1 MLKLKG
7 LISKDTIDKVF
18 EYARVEEVISDFIA
32 LKKTG
37 ANFKGLSPFTNE
49 KTPSFIVSPSKQI
62 WKDFS
67 SGKGGNVIAFLMEH
81 EQFNYP
87 ESVRYLANKYN
98 IEVIETTDKFE
109 NVEER
114 NARES
119 LFIINS
125 FAQEYFQNIL
135 SKEDIVKDYLINR
148 GLSASTIDNFNIGF
162 SPDFKNSFYNK
173 SIENGFT
180 RDYLID
186 TGLVIA
192 NEDNY
197 VDRFRGRIMFPIK
210 SISGRILGF
219 GGRIINSNKKL
230 AKYINSPESK
240 IYNKSKTL
248 YGIYESK
255 QFIVKDDVCYLV
267 EGYMD
272 VVQLHEHGIK
282 NVLASSGTSLTKD
295 QIILIKRLTSNIVI
309 LFDGDQ
315 AGLSASLRSIDMIL
329 EEGLNVRICPLPN
342 GEDPDSF
349 VKKHKRNKMINYIDE
364 QSKDLIDFILSVN
377 KEYKNDEDKKVN
389 IIKSIL
395 KSISLIPDSLKQEVY
410 IKKLSSVLSI
420 DESSLFR
427 SFSTIETAKKI
438 QKTKI
443 PNNSGDNL
451 YKVKTSKKENRSEYI
466 YQLERQIISIL
477 LKYGAEEIIFEDVIL
492 NKNEKGDIVE
502 NKKEIRSKVFEKIY
516 LDLQQDEIEFTHEP
530 FKEIYNKLI
539 NSFHNQNLVSI
550 DSFINDLEPSSSKI
564 VSDILINDEKYQ
576 LHDWEKKNIYVKK
589 IGSELSQL
597 VNETILNMR
606 RYLIDKKINELQDN
620 SNDNKEKVLEE
631 VMSYYSLKKLL
642 SAKLNRVV

>member
-1 MLKLKG
+1 

-18 EYARVEEVISDFIA
+18 EFSRVEEVISDFIA

-87 ESVRYLANKYN
+87 ESIRYLANKYN
-98 IEVIETTDKFE
+98 IEIIETAESAE
-109 NVEER
+109 NIEER
-114 NARES
+114 NERES

-125 FAQEYFQNIL
+125 YALSYFEEIY
-135 SKEDIVKDYLINR
+135 SKNDIIKKYLINR
-148 GLSASTIDNFNIGF
+148 GLSKSTIQNFSLGYSHDSQNEFYKSASNKGYSDNFL
-162 SPDFKNSFYNK
+162 
-173 SIENGFT
+173 EE
-180 RDYLID
+180 
-186 TGLVIA
+186 TGLILSTA
-192 NEDNY
+192 DKKI
-197 VDRFRGRIMFPIK
+197 DRFRGRIIFPIK
-210 SISGRILGF
+210 SIAGRIVGF
-219 GGRIINSNKKL
+219 GGRILDSTKKI

-255 QFIVKDDVCYLV
+255 QFIVRDDVCLLV

-272 VVQLHEHGIK
+272 VIQLHEHGIK

-295 QIILIKRLTSNIVI
+295 QIILIKRLTSNIII

-329 EEGLNVRICPLPN
+329 EEGLNVKICSFPD

-349 VKKHKRNKMINYIDE
+349 VKKNKKDFMLDYVE
-364 QSKDLIDFILSVN
+364 KESKDFIDFKLDINSDFH
-377 KEYKNDEDKKVN
+377 NDEDKKVAL
-389 IIKSIL
+389 IKNIL
-395 KSISLIPDSLKQEVY
+395 KSISLIPDSLKQEIY
-410 IKKLSSVLSI
+410 IKKLSSILKI
-420 DESSLFR
+420 DEASLFR
-427 SFSTIETAKKI
+427 SFASIENSKSLKKSSRKLYGKKI
-438 QKTKI
+438 V
-443 PNNSGDNL
+443 
-451 YKVKTSKKENRSEYI
+451 KVQSSKNENTSSYI

-477 LKYGAEEIIFEDVIL
+477 LKYGAEEILFEDTRL
-492 NKNEKGDIVE
+492 SKDE
-502 NKKEIRSKVFEKIY
+502 NGKVLETKKEIRSKVFEKIY
-516 LDLQQDEIEFTHEP
+516 LDLQQDEIEFTHSP
-530 FKEIYNKLI
+530 FKDIFNKLI
-539 NSFHNQNLVSI
+539 NGFNNGTTLSI
-550 DSFINDLEPSSSKI
+550 ENFINDLDSSSSKI

-576 LHDWEKKNIYVKK
+576 LHDWERKNIYVKK

-606 RYLIDKKINELQDN
+606 RFLIDKKIIELQGFQKE
-620 SNDNKEKVLEE
+620 DNKKDILEQ
-631 VMSYYSLKKLL
+631 VMSYYKLKKVL

>member
-1 MLKLKG
+1 M
-7 LISKDTIDKVF
+7 ISKDTIDKVF
-18 EYARVEEVISDFIA
+18 EFSRVEEVISDFIA

-87 ESVRYLANKYN
+87 ESIRYLANKYN
-98 IEVIETTDKFE
+98 IEIIETAESAE

-114 NARES
+114 NERES

-125 FAQEYFQNIL
+125 YALSYFEEIY
-135 SKEDIVKDYLINR
+135 SKNDRIKKYLIDR
-148 GLSASTIDNFNIGF
+148 GLSESTIQNFSLGYSNDSKNEFYKSASNKGYSDNFL
-162 SPDFKNSFYNK
+162 
-173 SIENGFT
+173 EE
-180 RDYLID
+180 
-186 TGLVIA
+186 TGLVLSTADKKI
-192 NEDNY
+192 
-197 VDRFRGRIMFPIK
+197 DRFRGRIIFPIK
-210 SISGRILGF
+210 SIAGRIVGF
-219 GGRIINSNKKL
+219 GGRIVDSTKKI

-255 QFIVKDDVCYLV
+255 QFIVRDDVCLLV

-272 VVQLHEHGIK
+272 VIQLHEHGIK

-295 QIILIKRLTSNIVI
+295 QIILIKRLTSNIII

-329 EEGLNVRICPLPN
+329 EEGLNVKICSFPD

-349 VKKHKRNKMINYIDE
+349 VKKNKKDFMLDYIKKE
-364 QSKDLIDFILSVN
+364 SKDFIDFKLDINSDFH
-377 KEYKNDEDKKVN
+377 NDEDKKVAL
-389 IIKSIL
+389 IKNIL
-395 KSISLIPDSLKQEVY
+395 KSISLIPDSLKQEIY
-410 IKKLSSVLSI
+410 IKKLSSILEI
-420 DESSLFR
+420 DEASLFR
-427 SFSTIETAKKI
+427 SFANIENSKSLKKSSRKFYRKKI
-438 QKTKI
+438 V
-443 PNNSGDNL
+443 
-451 YKVKTSKKENRSEYI
+451 KVQSSKNENTSSYI

-477 LKYGAEEIIFEDVIL
+477 LKYGAEEILFEDTRL
-492 NKNEKGDIVE
+492 SKDE
-502 NKKEIRSKVFEKIY
+502 NGKVLETKKEIRSKVFEKIY
-516 LDLQQDEIEFTHEP
+516 LDLQQDEIEFTHSP
-530 FKEIYNKLI
+530 FKDIYNKLI
-539 NSFHNQNLVSI
+539 NGFHNGTTLSI
-550 DSFINDLEPSSSKI
+550 ENFINDLDSSSSKI

-576 LHDWEKKNIYVKK
+576 LHDWERKNIYVKK

-606 RYLIDKKINELQDN
+606 RFLIDKKIIELQEFQKE
-620 SNDNKEKVLEE
+620 DNKKDILEQ
-631 VMSYYSLKKLL
+631 VMSYYKLKKVL

>member
-1 MLKLKG
+1 M
-7 LISKDTIDKVF
+7 ISKETIDKVF
-18 EYARVEEVISDFIA
+18 EFARVEEVISDFIA

-87 ESVRYLANKYN
+87 ESIRYLANKYN
-98 IEVIETTDKFE
+98 IEIIETNDKYE
-109 NVEER
+109 NSEER
-114 NARES
+114 NKRES

-125 FAQEYFQNIL
+125 FAQEYFQNVVL
-135 SKEDIVKDYLINR
+135 KEVDVKNYLKER
-148 GLSASTIDNFNIGF
+148 GLSDSTIVNFNIGF
-162 SPDFKNSFYNK
+162 SPDKKNSFYKNASEK
-173 SIENGFT
+173 GFSI
-180 RDYLID
+180 DYLIE
-186 TGLVIA
+186 TGLVIS
-192 NEDNY
+192 NENNHI
-197 VDRFRGRIMFPIK
+197 DRFRGRIMFPIK
-210 SISGRILGF
+210 SISGRVIGF
-219 GGRIINSNKKL
+219 GGRIIDSNKKI

-255 QFIVKDDVCYLV
+255 QFIVKNDVCFLV

-282 NVLASSGTSLTKD
+282 NVLATSGTSLTKD
-295 QIILIKRLTSNIVI
+295 QIILIKRLTSNIII

-315 AGLSASLRSIDMIL
+315 AGLSASMRSIDMIL
-329 EEGLNVRICPLPN
+329 EEGLNVKICQFPD

-349 VKKHKRNKMINYIDE
+349 VKKYKHDKMIEYIDE
-364 QSKDLIDFILSVN
+364 QSKDLIDFIISVN
-377 KEYKNDEDKKVN
+377 NEFEKDEDKKVDL
-389 IIKSIL
+389 IKSIL
-395 KSISLIPDSLKQEVY
+395 KSISLIPDLLKQEVY

-420 DESSLFR
+420 EESSLFR
-427 SFSTIETAKKI
+427 SFSNIKVGKKLQKSKSRQYSKNIVKIES
-438 QKTKI
+438 
-443 PNNSGDNL
+443 P
-451 YKVKTSKKENRSEYI
+451 KKEDKSGYI

-477 LKYGAEEIIFEDVIL
+477 LKYGVEEIVFEDIFL

-502 NKKEIRSKVFEKIY
+502 SRKEIRSKVYEKIY
-516 LDLQQDEIEFTHEP
+516 LDLQQDEIEFTHGP

-539 NSFHNQNLVSI
+539 NSFHNQNLISI
-550 DSFINDLEPSSSKI
+550 DSFINDLEPNSSKI

-606 RYLIDKKINELQDN
+606 RYLIDKKIHELQDN
-620 SNDNKEKVLEE
+620 SNNETNKVLEE
-631 VMSYYSLKKLL
+631 VMSYYRLKKLL

>member
-1 MLKLKG
+1 M
-7 LISKDTIDKVF
+7 ISKNTIDKVF
-18 EYARVEEVISDFIA
+18 EFSRVEEVISDFIA

-87 ESVRYLANKYN
+87 ESIRYLANKYN
-98 IEVIETTDKFE
+98 IEIIETAESAE

-114 NARES
+114 NERES

-125 FAQEYFQNIL
+125 YALSYFEEIY
-135 SKEDIVKDYLINR
+135 SKNDRIKKYLIDR
-148 GLSASTIDNFNIGF
+148 GLSESTIQNFSLGYSNDFQNEFYKSASNKGYSDNFL
-162 SPDFKNSFYNK
+162 
-173 SIENGFT
+173 EE
-180 RDYLID
+180 
-186 TGLVIA
+186 TGLVLSTADKKI
-192 NEDNY
+192 
-197 VDRFRGRIMFPIK
+197 DRFRGRIIFPIK
-210 SISGRILGF
+210 SIAGRIVGF
-219 GGRIINSNKKL
+219 GGRIVDSTKKI

-255 QFIVKDDVCYLV
+255 QFIVRDDVCLLV

-272 VVQLHEHGIK
+272 VIQLHEHGIK

-295 QIILIKRLTSNIVI
+295 QIILIKRLTSNIII

-329 EEGLNVRICPLPN
+329 EEGLNVKICSFPD

-349 VKKHKRNKMINYIDE
+349 VKKNKKDFMLDYVKKE
-364 QSKDLIDFILSVN
+364 SKDFIDFKLDINSDFH
-377 KEYKNDEDKKVN
+377 NDEDKKVAL
-389 IIKSIL
+389 IKNIL
-395 KSISLIPDSLKQEVY
+395 KSISLIPDSLKQEIY
-410 IKKLSSVLSI
+410 IKKLSSILKI
-420 DESSLFR
+420 DEASLFR
-427 SFSTIETAKKI
+427 SFASIENSKSLKKSSRKFYGKKI
-438 QKTKI
+438 VKVQSS
-443 PNNSGDNL
+443 NNEN
-451 YKVKTSKKENRSEYI
+451 TSSYI

-477 LKYGAEEIIFEDVIL
+477 LKYGAEEILFEDTRL
-492 NKNEKGDIVE
+492 SKDE
-502 NKKEIRSKVFEKIY
+502 NGKVLETKKEIRSKVFEKIY
-516 LDLQQDEIEFTHEP
+516 LDLQQDEIEFTHSP
-530 FKEIYNKLI
+530 FKDIFNKLI
-539 NSFHNQNLVSI
+539 NGFHNGTTLSI
-550 DSFINDLEPSSSKI
+550 EKFINDLDSSSSKI

-576 LHDWEKKNIYVKK
+576 LHDWERKNIYVKK

-606 RYLIDKKINELQDN
+606 RFLIDKKIIELQGFQKE
-620 SNDNKEKVLEE
+620 DNKKDILEQ
-631 VMSYYSLKKLL
+631 VMSYYKLKKVL

>member
-1 MLKLKG
+1 M
-7 LISKDTIDKVF
+7 ISKDTIDKVF
-18 EYARVEEVISDFIA
+18 EFSRVEEVISDFIA

-87 ESVRYLANKYN
+87 ESIRYLANKYN
-98 IEVIETTDKFE
+98 IEIIETAESAE

-114 NARES
+114 NERES

-125 FAQEYFQNIL
+125 YALSYFEEIY
-135 SKEDIVKDYLINR
+135 SKNDRIKKYLIDR
-148 GLSASTIDNFNIGF
+148 GLSESTIQNFSLGYSNDSKNEFYKSASNKGYSDNFL
-162 SPDFKNSFYNK
+162 
-173 SIENGFT
+173 EE
-180 RDYLID
+180 
-186 TGLVIA
+186 TGLVLSTADKKI
-192 NEDNY
+192 
-197 VDRFRGRIMFPIK
+197 DRFRGRIIFPIK
-210 SISGRILGF
+210 SIAGRIVGF
-219 GGRIINSNKKL
+219 GGRIVDSTKKI

-255 QFIVKDDVCYLV
+255 QFIVRDDVCLLV

-272 VVQLHEHGIK
+272 VIQLHEHGIK

-295 QIILIKRLTSNIVI
+295 QIILIKRLTSNIII

-329 EEGLNVRICPLPN
+329 EEGLNVKICSFPD

-349 VKKHKRNKMINYIDE
+349 VKKNKKDFMLDYIKKE
-364 QSKDLIDFILSVN
+364 SKDFIDFKLDINSDFH
-377 KEYKNDEDKKVN
+377 NDEDKKVAL
-389 IIKSIL
+389 IKNIL

-410 IKKLSSVLSI
+410 IKKLSSILEI
-420 DESSLFR
+420 DEASLFR
-427 SFSTIETAKKI
+427 SFANIENSKSLKKSSRKLYRKKI
-438 QKTKI
+438 V
-443 PNNSGDNL
+443 
-451 YKVKTSKKENRSEYI
+451 KVQSSKNENTSSYI

-477 LKYGAEEIIFEDVIL
+477 LKYGAEEILFEDTRL
-492 NKNEKGDIVE
+492 SKDE
-502 NKKEIRSKVFEKIY
+502 NGKVLETKKEIRSKVFEKIY
-516 LDLQQDEIEFTHEP
+516 LDLQQDEIEFTHSP
-530 FKEIYNKLI
+530 FKDIYNKLI
-539 NSFHNQNLVSI
+539 NGFHNGTTLSI
-550 DSFINDLEPSSSKI
+550 ENFINDLDSSSSKI

-576 LHDWEKKNIYVKK
+576 LHDWERKNIYVKK

-606 RYLIDKKINELQDN
+606 RFLIDKKIIELQEFQKE
-620 SNDNKEKVLEE
+620 DNKKDILEQ
-631 VMSYYSLKKLL
+631 VMSYYKLKKVL

>member
-1 MLKLKG
+1 M
-7 LISKDTIDKVF
+7 ISKDTIDKVF
-18 EYARVEEVISDFIA
+18 EFSRVEEVISDFIA

-87 ESVRYLANKYN
+87 ESIRYLANKYN
-98 IEVIETTDKFE
+98 IEIIETAESAE
-109 NVEER
+109 NIEER
-114 NARES
+114 NERES

-125 FAQEYFQNIL
+125 YALSYFEEIY
-135 SKEDIVKDYLINR
+135 SKNDIIKKYLINR
-148 GLSASTIDNFNIGF
+148 GLSKSTIQNFSLGYSHDSQNEFYKSASNKGYSDNFL
-162 SPDFKNSFYNK
+162 
-173 SIENGFT
+173 EE
-180 RDYLID
+180 
-186 TGLVIA
+186 TGLILSTA
-192 NEDNY
+192 DKKI
-197 VDRFRGRIMFPIK
+197 DRFRGRIIFPIK
-210 SISGRILGF
+210 SIAGRIVGF
-219 GGRIINSNKKL
+219 GGRIVDSTKKI

-255 QFIVKDDVCYLV
+255 QFIVRDDVCLLV

-272 VVQLHEHGIK
+272 VIQLHEHGIK

-295 QIILIKRLTSNIVI
+295 QIILIKRLTSNIII

-329 EEGLNVRICPLPN
+329 EEGLNVKICSFPD

-349 VKKHKRNKMINYIDE
+349 VKKNKKDFMLDYVE
-364 QSKDLIDFILSVN
+364 KESKDFIDFKLDINSDFH
-377 KEYKNDEDKKVN
+377 NDEDKKVAL
-389 IIKSIL
+389 IKNIL
-395 KSISLIPDSLKQEVY
+395 KSISLIPDSLKQEIY
-410 IKKLSSVLSI
+410 IKKLSSILKI
-420 DESSLFR
+420 DEASLFR
-427 SFSTIETAKKI
+427 SFASIENSKSLKKSSRKLYGKKI
-438 QKTKI
+438 V
-443 PNNSGDNL
+443 
-451 YKVKTSKKENRSEYI
+451 KVQSSKNENTSSYI

-477 LKYGAEEIIFEDVIL
+477 LKYGAEEILFEDTRL
-492 NKNEKGDIVE
+492 SKDE
-502 NKKEIRSKVFEKIY
+502 NGKVLETKKEIRSKVFEKIY
-516 LDLQQDEIEFTHEP
+516 LDLQQDEIEFTHSP
-530 FKEIYNKLI
+530 FKDIFNKLI
-539 NSFHNQNLVSI
+539 NGFNNGTTLSI
-550 DSFINDLEPSSSKI
+550 ENFINDLDSSSSKI

-576 LHDWEKKNIYVKK
+576 LHDWERKNIYVKK

-606 RYLIDKKINELQDN
+606 RFLIDKKIIELQGFQKE
-620 SNDNKEKVLEE
+620 DNKKDILEQ
-631 VMSYYSLKKLL
+631 VMSYYKLKKVL

>member
-1 MLKLKG
+1 M
-7 LISKDTIDKVF
+7 ISKETIDKVF
-18 EYARVEEVISDFIA
+18 EFARVEEVISDFIA

-87 ESVRYLANKYN
+87 ESIRYLANKYN
-98 IEVIETTDKFE
+98 IEIIETNDKYE
-109 NVEER
+109 NSEER
-114 NARES
+114 NKRES

-125 FAQEYFQNIL
+125 FAQEYFQNVVL
-135 SKEDIVKDYLINR
+135 EEVDVKNYLKER
-148 GLSASTIDNFNIGF
+148 GLSDSTIVNFNIGF
-162 SPDFKNSFYNK
+162 SPDKKNSFYTNASEK
-173 SIENGFT
+173 GFSI
-180 RDYLID
+180 DYLIE
-186 TGLVIA
+186 TGLVIS
-192 NEDNY
+192 NENNY
-197 VDRFRGRIMFPIK
+197 IDRFRGRIMFPIK
-210 SISGRILGF
+210 SISGRVIGF
-219 GGRIINSNKKL
+219 GGRIIDSNKKI

-255 QFIVKDDVCYLV
+255 QFIVKNDVCFLV

-282 NVLASSGTSLTKD
+282 NVLATSGTSLTKD
-295 QIILIKRLTSNIVI
+295 QIILIKRLTSNIII

-315 AGLSASLRSIDMIL
+315 AGLSASMRSIDMIL
-329 EEGLNVRICPLPN
+329 EEGLNVKICQFPD

-349 VKKHKRNKMINYIDE
+349 VKKYKHDKMIEYIDQE
-364 QSKDLIDFILSVN
+364 SKDLIDFIISVN
-377 KEYKNDEDKKVN
+377 NEFEKDEDKKVDL
-389 IIKSIL
+389 IKSIL
-395 KSISLIPDSLKQEVY
+395 KSISLIPDLLKQEVY

-420 DESSLFR
+420 EESSLFR
-427 SFSTIETAKKI
+427 SFSNIKVGKKLQKSKSRQYSKNIVKIES
-438 QKTKI
+438 
-443 PNNSGDNL
+443 P
-451 YKVKTSKKENRSEYI
+451 KKEDKSGYI

-477 LKYGAEEIIFEDVIL
+477 LKYGVEEIVFEDIFL

-502 NKKEIRSKVFEKIY
+502 SRKEIRSKVYEKIY
-516 LDLQQDEIEFTHEP
+516 LDLQQDEIEFTHGP

-539 NSFHNQNLVSI
+539 NSFHNQNLISI
-550 DSFINDLEPSSSKI
+550 DSFINDLEPNSSKI

-606 RYLIDKKINELQDN
+606 RYLIDKKIHELQDN
-620 SNDNKEKVLEE
+620 SNNETNKVLEE
-631 VMSYYSLKKLL
+631 VMSYYRLKKLL

>member
-1 MLKLKG
+1 M
-7 LISKDTIDKVF
+7 ISKDTIDKVF
-18 EYARVEEVISDFIA
+18 EFSRVEEVISDFIA

-87 ESVRYLANKYN
+87 ESIRYLANKYN
-98 IEVIETTDKFE
+98 IEIIETAESAE

-114 NARES
+114 NERES

-125 FAQEYFQNIL
+125 YALSYFEEIY
-135 SKEDIVKDYLINR
+135 SKNDRIKKYLIDR
-148 GLSASTIDNFNIGF
+148 GLSESTIQNFSLGYSNDSQNEFYKSASNKGYSDNFL
-162 SPDFKNSFYNK
+162 
-173 SIENGFT
+173 EE
-180 RDYLID
+180 
-186 TGLVIA
+186 TGLVLSTADKKI
-192 NEDNY
+192 
-197 VDRFRGRIMFPIK
+197 DRFRGRIIFPIK
-210 SISGRILGF
+210 SIAGRIVGF
-219 GGRIINSNKKL
+219 GGRIVDSTKKI

-255 QFIVKDDVCYLV
+255 QFIVRDDVCLLV

-272 VVQLHEHGIK
+272 VIQLHEHGIK

-295 QIILIKRLTSNIVI
+295 QIILIKRLTSNIII

-329 EEGLNVRICPLPN
+329 EEGLNVKICSFPD

-349 VKKHKRNKMINYIDE
+349 VKKNKKDFMLDYVE
-364 QSKDLIDFILSVN
+364 KESKDFIDFKLDINSDFH
-377 KEYKNDEDKKVN
+377 NDEDKKVAL
-389 IIKSIL
+389 IKNIL
-395 KSISLIPDSLKQEVY
+395 KSISLIPDSLKQEIY
-410 IKKLSSVLSI
+410 IKKLSSILEI
-420 DESSLFR
+420 DEASLFR
-427 SFSTIETAKKI
+427 SFANIENSKSLKKSSRKLYGKKI
-438 QKTKI
+438 V
-443 PNNSGDNL
+443 
-451 YKVKTSKKENRSEYI
+451 KVQSSKNENTSSYI

-477 LKYGAEEIIFEDVIL
+477 LKYGAEEILFEDTRL
-492 NKNEKGDIVE
+492 SKDE
-502 NKKEIRSKVFEKIY
+502 NGKVLETKKEIRSKVFEKIY
-516 LDLQQDEIEFTHEP
+516 LDLQQDEIEFTHSP
-530 FKEIYNKLI
+530 FKDIYNKLI
-539 NSFHNQNLVSI
+539 NGFHNGTTLSI
-550 DSFINDLEPSSSKI
+550 ENFINDLDSSSSKI

-576 LHDWEKKNIYVKK
+576 LHDWERKNIYVKK

-606 RYLIDKKINELQDN
+606 RFLIDKKIIELQEFQKE
-620 SNDNKEKVLEE
+620 DNKKDILEQ
-631 VMSYYSLKKLL
+631 VMSYYKLKKVL

>member
-1 MLKLKG
+1 M
-7 LISKDTIDKVF
+7 ISKETIDKVF
-18 EYARVEEVISDFIA
+18 EFARVEEVISDFIA

-87 ESVRYLANKYN
+87 ESIRYLANKYN
-98 IEVIETTDKFE
+98 IEIIETTDKYE
-109 NVEER
+109 NSEER
-114 NARES
+114 NKRES

-125 FAQEYFQNIL
+125 FAQEYFQNVVL
-135 SKEDIVKDYLINR
+135 KEVDVKNYLKER
-148 GLSASTIDNFNIGF
+148 GLSDSTIVNFNIGF
-162 SPDFKNSFYNK
+162 SPDKKNSFYKNASEK
-173 SIENGFT
+173 GFSI
-180 RDYLID
+180 DYLIE
-186 TGLVIA
+186 TGLVIS
-192 NEDNY
+192 NENNHI
-197 VDRFRGRIMFPIK
+197 DRFRGRIMFPIK
-210 SISGRILGF
+210 SISGRVIGF
-219 GGRIINSNKKL
+219 GGRIIDSNKKI

-255 QFIVKDDVCYLV
+255 QFIVKNDVCFLV

-282 NVLASSGTSLTKD
+282 NVLATSGTSLTKD
-295 QIILIKRLTSNIVI
+295 QIILIKRLTSNIII

-315 AGLSASLRSIDMIL
+315 AGLSASMRSIDMIL
-329 EEGLNVRICPLPN
+329 EEGLNVKICQFPD

-349 VKKHKRNKMINYIDE
+349 VKKYKHDKMIEYIDQE
-364 QSKDLIDFILSVN
+364 SKDLIDFIISVN
-377 KEYKNDEDKKVN
+377 NEFEKDEDKKVDL
-389 IIKSIL
+389 IKSIL
-395 KSISLIPDSLKQEVY
+395 KSISLIPDLLKQEVY

-420 DESSLFR
+420 EESSLFR
-427 SFSTIETAKKI
+427 SFSNIKVGKKLQKSKSRQYSKNIVKIES
-438 QKTKI
+438 
-443 PNNSGDNL
+443 P
-451 YKVKTSKKENRSEYI
+451 KKEDKSGYI

-477 LKYGAEEIIFEDVIL
+477 LKYGVEEIIFEDIFL

-502 NKKEIRSKVFEKIY
+502 SRKEIRSKVYEKIY
-516 LDLQQDEIEFTHEP
+516 LDLQQDEIEFTHGP

-539 NSFHNQNLVSI
+539 NSFHNQNLISI
-550 DSFINDLEPSSSKI
+550 DSFINDLEPNSSKI

-606 RYLIDKKINELQDN
+606 RYLIDKKIHELQDN
-620 SNDNKEKVLEE
+620 SNNETNKVLEE
-631 VMSYYSLKKLL
+631 VMSYYRLKKLL

>member
-1 MLKLKG
+1 M
-7 LISKDTIDKVF
+7 ISKDTIDKVF
-18 EYARVEEVISDFIA
+18 EFSRVEEVIYDFIA

-87 ESVRYLANKYN
+87 ESIRYLANKYN
-98 IEVIETTDKFE
+98 IEIIETAESAE

-114 NARES
+114 NERES

-125 FAQEYFQNIL
+125 YALSYFEEIY
-135 SKEDIVKDYLINR
+135 SKNDRIKKYLIDR
-148 GLSASTIDNFNIGF
+148 GLSESTIQNFSLGYSNDSQNEFYKSASNKGYSDNFL
-162 SPDFKNSFYNK
+162 
-173 SIENGFT
+173 EE
-180 RDYLID
+180 
-186 TGLVIA
+186 TGLVLSTADKKI
-192 NEDNY
+192 
-197 VDRFRGRIMFPIK
+197 DRFRGRIIFPIK
-210 SISGRILGF
+210 SIAGRIVGF
-219 GGRIINSNKKL
+219 GGRIVDSTKKI

-255 QFIVKDDVCYLV
+255 QFIVRDDVCLLV

-272 VVQLHEHGIK
+272 VIQLHEHGIK

-295 QIILIKRLTSNIVI
+295 QIILIKRLTSNIII

-329 EEGLNVRICPLPN
+329 EEGLNVKICSFPD

-349 VKKHKRNKMINYIDE
+349 VKKNKKDFMLDYVE
-364 QSKDLIDFILSVN
+364 KESKDFIDFKLDINSDFH
-377 KEYKNDEDKKVN
+377 NDEDKKVAL
-389 IIKSIL
+389 IKNIL
-395 KSISLIPDSLKQEVY
+395 KSISLIPDSLKQEIY
-410 IKKLSSVLSI
+410 IKKLSSILEI
-420 DESSLFR
+420 DEASLFR
-427 SFSTIETAKKI
+427 SFANIENSKTLKKSSRKFYRKKI
-438 QKTKI
+438 V
-443 PNNSGDNL
+443 
-451 YKVKTSKKENRSEYI
+451 KVQSSKNEYTSSYI

-477 LKYGAEEIIFEDVIL
+477 LKYGAEEILFEDTRL
-492 NKNEKGDIVE
+492 SKDE
-502 NKKEIRSKVFEKIY
+502 NGKVLETKKEIRSKVFEKIY
-516 LDLQQDEIEFTHEP
+516 LDLQQDEIEFTHSP
-530 FKEIYNKLI
+530 FKDIYNKLI
-539 NSFHNQNLVSI
+539 NGFHNGTTLSI
-550 DSFINDLEPSSSKI
+550 ENFINDLDSSSSKI

-576 LHDWEKKNIYVKK
+576 LHDWERKNIYVKK

-606 RYLIDKKINELQDN
+606 RFLI
-620 SNDNKEKVLEE
+620 V
-631 VMSYYSLKKLL
+631 
-642 SAKLNRVV
+642 

>member
-1 MLKLKG
+1 M
-7 LISKDTIDKVF
+7 ISKETIDKVF
-18 EYARVEEVISDFIA
+18 EFARVEEVISDFIA

-87 ESVRYLANKYN
+87 ESIRYLANKYN
-98 IEVIETTDKFE
+98 IEIIETNDKNE
-109 NVEER
+109 NSEER
-114 NARES
+114 NKRES

-125 FAQEYFQNIL
+125 FAQEYFQNVVL
-135 SKEDIVKDYLINR
+135 KEVDVKNYLKER
-148 GLSASTIDNFNIGF
+148 GLSDSTIVNFNIGF
-162 SPDFKNSFYNK
+162 SPNKKNSFYKNASEK
-173 SIENGFT
+173 GFSI
-180 RDYLID
+180 DYLIE
-186 TGLVIA
+186 TGLVIS
-192 NEDNY
+192 NENNHI
-197 VDRFRGRIMFPIK
+197 DRFRGRIMFPIK
-210 SISGRILGF
+210 SISGRVIGF
-219 GGRIINSNKKL
+219 GGRIIDSNKKI

-255 QFIVKDDVCYLV
+255 QFIVKNDVCFLV

-282 NVLASSGTSLTKD
+282 NVLATSGTSLTKD
-295 QIILIKRLTSNIVI
+295 QIILIKRLTSNIII

-315 AGLSASLRSIDMIL
+315 AGLSASMRSIDMIL
-329 EEGLNVRICPLPN
+329 EEGLNVKICQFPD

-349 VKKHKRNKMINYIDE
+349 VKKYKHDKMIEYIDQE
-364 QSKDLIDFILSVN
+364 SKDLIDFIISVN
-377 KEYKNDEDKKVN
+377 NEFEKDEDKKVDL
-389 IIKSIL
+389 IKSIL
-395 KSISLIPDSLKQEVY
+395 KSISLIPDLLKQEVY

-420 DESSLFR
+420 EESSLFR
-427 SFSTIETAKKI
+427 SFSNIKVGKKLQKSKSRQYSKNIVKIES
-438 QKTKI
+438 
-443 PNNSGDNL
+443 P
-451 YKVKTSKKENRSEYI
+451 KKEDKSGYI

-477 LKYGAEEIIFEDVIL
+477 LKYGVEEIVFEDIFL

-502 NKKEIRSKVFEKIY
+502 SRKEIRSKVYEKIY
-516 LDLQQDEIEFTHEP
+516 LDLQQDEIEFTHGP

-539 NSFHNQNLVSI
+539 NSFHNQNLISI
-550 DSFINDLEPSSSKI
+550 DSFINDLEPNSSKI

-606 RYLIDKKINELQDN
+606 RYLIDKKIHELQDN
-620 SNDNKEKVLEE
+620 SNNETNKVLEE
-631 VMSYYSLKKLL
+631 VMSYYRLKKLL

>member
-1 MLKLKG
+1 
-7 LISKDTIDKVF
+7 LISKETIDKVF
-18 EYARVEEVISDFIA
+18 EFARVEEVISDFIA

-87 ESVRYLANKYN
+87 ESIRYLANKYN
-98 IEVIETTDKFE
+98 IEIIETNDKNE
-109 NVEER
+109 NSEER
-114 NARES
+114 NKRES

-125 FAQEYFQNIL
+125 FAQEYFQNVVL
-135 SKEDIVKDYLINR
+135 KEVDVKNYLKER
-148 GLSASTIDNFNIGF
+148 GLSDSTIVNFNIGF
-162 SPDFKNSFYNK
+162 SPDKKNSFYKNASEK
-173 SIENGFT
+173 GFSI
-180 RDYLID
+180 DYLIE
-186 TGLVIA
+186 TGLVIS
-192 NEDNY
+192 NENNHI
-197 VDRFRGRIMFPIK
+197 DRFRGRIMFPIK
-210 SISGRILGF
+210 SISGRVIGF
-219 GGRIINSNKKL
+219 GGRIIDSNKKI

-255 QFIVKDDVCYLV
+255 QFIVKNDVCFLV

-282 NVLASSGTSLTKD
+282 NVLATSGTSLTKD
-295 QIILIKRLTSNIVI
+295 QIILIKRLTSNIII

-315 AGLSASLRSIDMIL
+315 AGLSASMRSIDMIL
-329 EEGLNVRICPLPN
+329 EEGLNVKICQFPD

-349 VKKHKRNKMINYIDE
+349 VKKYKHDKMIEYIDQE
-364 QSKDLIDFILSVN
+364 SKDLIDFIISVN
-377 KEYKNDEDKKVN
+377 NEFEKDEDKKVDL
-389 IIKSIL
+389 IKSIL
-395 KSISLIPDSLKQEVY
+395 KSISLIPDLLKQEVY

-420 DESSLFR
+420 EESSLFR
-427 SFSTIETAKKI
+427 SFSNIKVGKKLQKSKSRQYSKNIVKIES
-438 QKTKI
+438 
-443 PNNSGDNL
+443 P
-451 YKVKTSKKENRSEYI
+451 KKEDKSGYI

-477 LKYGAEEIIFEDVIL
+477 LKYGVEEIVFEDIFL

-502 NKKEIRSKVFEKIY
+502 SRKEIRSKVYEKIY
-516 LDLQQDEIEFTHEP
+516 LDLQQDEIEFTHGP

-539 NSFHNQNLVSI
+539 NSFHNQNLISI
-550 DSFINDLEPSSSKI
+550 DSFINDLEPNSSKI

-606 RYLIDKKINELQDN
+606 RYLIDKKIHELQDN
-620 SNDNKEKVLEE
+620 SNNETNKVLEE
-631 VMSYYSLKKLL
+631 VMSYYRLKKLL

>member
-1 MLKLKG
+1 M
-7 LISKDTIDKVF
+7 ISKDTIDKVF
-18 EYARVEEVISDFIA
+18 EFSRVEEVISDFIA

-87 ESVRYLANKYN
+87 ESIRYLANKYN
-98 IEVIETTDKFE
+98 IEIIETAERTE

-114 NARES
+114 NERES

-125 FAQEYFQNIL
+125 YALSYFEEIY
-135 SKEDIVKDYLINR
+135 SKNDRIKKYLIDR
-148 GLSASTIDNFNIGF
+148 GLSESTIQNFSLGYSNDSQNEFYKSASNKGYSDNFL
-162 SPDFKNSFYNK
+162 
-173 SIENGFT
+173 EE
-180 RDYLID
+180 
-186 TGLVIA
+186 TGLVLSTADKKI
-192 NEDNY
+192 
-197 VDRFRGRIMFPIK
+197 DRFRGRIIFPIK
-210 SISGRILGF
+210 SIAGRIVGF
-219 GGRIINSNKKL
+219 GGRIVDSTKKI

-255 QFIVKDDVCYLV
+255 QFIVRDDVCLLV

-272 VVQLHEHGIK
+272 VIQLHEHGIK

-295 QIILIKRLTSNIVI
+295 QIILIKRLTSNIII

-329 EEGLNVRICPLPN
+329 EEGLNVKICSFPD

-349 VKKHKRNKMINYIDE
+349 VKKNKKDFMLDYVE
-364 QSKDLIDFILSVN
+364 KQSKDFIDFKLDINSDFH
-377 KEYKNDEDKKVN
+377 NDEDKKVAL
-389 IIKSIL
+389 IKNIL
-395 KSISLIPDSLKQEVY
+395 KSISLIPDSLKQEIY
-410 IKKLSSVLSI
+410 IKKLSSILEI
-420 DESSLFR
+420 DEASLFR
-427 SFSTIETAKKI
+427 SFANIENSKSLKKSSRKFYRKKI
-438 QKTKI
+438 V
-443 PNNSGDNL
+443 
-451 YKVKTSKKENRSEYI
+451 KVQSSKNENTSSYI

-477 LKYGAEEIIFEDVIL
+477 LKYGAEEILFEDTRL
-492 NKNEKGDIVE
+492 SKDE
-502 NKKEIRSKVFEKIY
+502 NGKVLETKKEIRSKVFEKIY
-516 LDLQQDEIEFTHEP
+516 LDLQQDEIEFTHSP
-530 FKEIYNKLI
+530 FKDIYNKLI
-539 NSFHNQNLVSI
+539 NGFHNGTTLSI
-550 DSFINDLEPSSSKI
+550 ENFINDLDSSSSKI

-576 LHDWEKKNIYVKK
+576 LHDWERKNIYVKK

-606 RYLIDKKINELQDN
+606 RFLIDKKIIELQEFQKE
-620 SNDNKEKVLEE
+620 DNKNDILEQ
-631 VMSYYSLKKLL
+631 VMSYYKLKKIL

>member
-1 MLKLKG
+1 M
-7 LISKDTIDKVF
+7 ISKDTIDKVF
-18 EYARVEEVISDFIA
+18 EFSRVEEVISDFIA

-87 ESVRYLANKYN
+87 ESIRYLANKYN
-98 IEVIETTDKFE
+98 IEIIETAESAE

-114 NARES
+114 NERES

-125 FAQEYFQNIL
+125 YALSYFEEIY
-135 SKEDIVKDYLINR
+135 SKNDRIKKYLIDR
-148 GLSASTIDNFNIGF
+148 GLSESTIQNFSLGYSNDFQNEFYKSASNNGYSDNFL
-162 SPDFKNSFYNK
+162 
-173 SIENGFT
+173 EE
-180 RDYLID
+180 
-186 TGLVIA
+186 TGLVLSTADKKI
-192 NEDNY
+192 
-197 VDRFRGRIMFPIK
+197 DRFRGRIIFPIK
-210 SISGRILGF
+210 SIAGRIVGF
-219 GGRIINSNKKL
+219 GGRIVDSTKKI

-255 QFIVKDDVCYLV
+255 QFIVRDDVCLLV

-272 VVQLHEHGIK
+272 VIQLHEHGIK

-295 QIILIKRLTSNIVI
+295 QIILIKRLTSNIII

-329 EEGLNVRICPLPN
+329 EEGLNVKICSFPD

-349 VKKHKRNKMINYIDE
+349 VKKNKKDFMLDYVE
-364 QSKDLIDFILSVN
+364 KESKDFIDFKLDINSDFH
-377 KEYKNDEDKKVN
+377 NDEDKKVAL
-389 IIKSIL
+389 IKNIL
-395 KSISLIPDSLKQEVY
+395 KSISLIPDSLKQEIY
-410 IKKLSSVLSI
+410 IKKLSSILEI
-420 DESSLFR
+420 DEASLFR
-427 SFSTIETAKKI
+427 SFANIENSKSLKKSSRKFYRKKI
-438 QKTKI
+438 V
-443 PNNSGDNL
+443 
-451 YKVKTSKKENRSEYI
+451 KVQSSKNENTSSYI

-477 LKYGAEEIIFEDVIL
+477 LKYGAEEILFEDTRL
-492 NKNEKGDIVE
+492 SKDE
-502 NKKEIRSKVFEKIY
+502 NGKVLETKKEIRSKVFEKIY
-516 LDLQQDEIEFTHEP
+516 LDLQQDEIEFTHSP
-530 FKEIYNKLI
+530 FKDIYNKLI
-539 NSFHNQNLVSI
+539 NGFHNGTTLSI
-550 DSFINDLEPSSSKI
+550 ENFINDLDSSSSKI

-576 LHDWEKKNIYVKK
+576 LHDWERKNIYVKK

-606 RYLIDKKINELQDN
+606 RFLIDKKIIELQEFQKE
-620 SNDNKEKVLEE
+620 DNKNDILEQ
-631 VMSYYSLKKLL
+631 VMSYYKLKKIL

>member
-1 MLKLKG
+1 M
-7 LISKDTIDKVF
+7 ISKETIDKVF

-87 ESVRYLANKYN
+87 ESIRYLANKYN
-98 IEVIETTDKFE
+98 IEIIETTNKSE

-114 NARES
+114 NVRES

-125 FAQEYFQNIL
+125 YAQEYFQNIL
-135 SKEDIVKDYLINR
+135 SKEDNARDYLIDR
-148 GLSASTIDNFNIGF
+148 GLSDSTIENFSIGF
-162 SPDFKNSFYNK
+162 SPDLKNSFYKNA
-173 SIENGFT
+173 SENGFT
-180 RDYLID
+180 KDYLIE
-186 TGLVIA
+186 TGLVIS
-192 NEDNY
+192 NEDTHF
-197 VDRFRGRIMFPIK
+197 DRFRGRIMFPIK

-219 GGRIINSNKKL
+219 GGRIIDSNKKI

-309 LFDGDQ
+309 LFDGDE

-329 EEGLNVRICPLPN
+329 EEGLNVRICPFPD

-349 VKKHKRNKMINYIDE
+349 VKKNKRDKMVAYINE
-364 QSKDLIDFILSVN
+364 QSKDLIDFILSIN
-377 KEYKNDEDKKVN
+377 KEYENDEDKKVTL
-389 IIKSIL
+389 IKSIL

-427 SFSTIETAKKI
+427 SFSTIETGKKI
-438 QKTKI
+438 QKAKTRNYSR
-443 PNNSGDNL
+443 NNVL
-451 YKVKTSKKENRSEYI
+451 KVETSKKENTSEYI

-477 LKYGAEEIIFEDVIL
+477 LKYGAEEILFEDIIL

-502 NKKEIRSKVFEKIY
+502 SKKQIRSKVFEKIY
-516 LDLQQDEIEFTHEP
+516 LDLQQDEIEFTHGP

-539 NSFHNQNLVSI
+539 NSLHNQKLVSI
-550 DSFINDLEPSSSKI
+550 DSFINDLEPNSSKI

-606 RYLIDKKINELQDN
+606 RYLIDKKITELQDN
-620 SNDNKEKVLEE
+620 SKDDKDEVLEE

>member
-1 MLKLKG
+1 M
-7 LISKDTIDKVF
+7 ISKETIDKVF
-18 EYARVEEVISDFIA
+18 EFSKVEEVISDFIA

-37 ANFKGLSPFTNE
+37 ANYKGLSPFTNE

-87 ESVRYLANKYN
+87 ESIRYLANKYN
-98 IEVIETTDKFE
+98 IEIIETAESAE
-109 NVEER
+109 NVQER
-114 NARES
+114 NERES

-125 FAQEYFQNIL
+125 FALKYFQDIL
-135 SKEDIVKDYLINR
+135 LKKDQINKYLEDR
-148 GLSASTIDNFNIGF
+148 GLSKSTIQNFSIGYSNDSKNQFYKIASDNGF
-162 SPDFKNSFYNK
+162 SD
-173 SIENGFT
+173 
-180 RDYLID
+180 DYLFE
-186 TGLVIA
+186 TGLVISS
-192 NEDNY
+192 DKQRI
-197 VDRFRGRIMFPIK
+197 DRFRGRIIFPIK
-210 SISGRILGF
+210 SIAGRILGF
-219 GGRIINSNKKL
+219 GGRIIDSTKKI

-255 QFIVKDDVCYLV
+255 QFIVKNDLCLLV

-272 VVQLHEHGIK
+272 VIQLHENGIK

-295 QIILIKRLTSNIVI
+295 QIILIKRLTTNIVI

-329 EEGLNVRICPLPN
+329 EEGLNVKICSFPE
-342 GEDPDSF
+342 GEDPDSY
-349 VKKHKRNKMINYIDE
+349 VKSNKKELMLDFINNK
-364 QSKDLIDFILSVN
+364 SKDFIDFKLSLN
-377 KEYKNDEDKKVN
+377 NDFLKDEDKKVLL
-389 IIKSIL
+389 IKSIL

-410 IKKLSSVLSI
+410 IKKLSSVLEI

-427 SFSTIETAKKI
+427 SFANIKVGKSINKSSSKFYRNKI
-438 QKTKI
+438 SKFQTSDQKI
-443 PNNSGDNL
+443 YS
-451 YKVKTSKKENRSEYI
+451 SYI

-477 LKYGAEEIIFEDVIL
+477 LKYGAEEILFEDLIL
-492 NKNEKGDIVE
+492 SKNKNGNLTET
-502 NKKEIRSKVFEKIY
+502 KKETRLKVFEKIY
-516 LDLQQDEIEFTHEP
+516 LDLQQDEIEFTHSP
-530 FKEIYNKLI
+530 FKIIYNNLI
-539 NSFHNQNLVSI
+539 NGFNNQTSVSI
-550 DSFINDLEPSSSKI
+550 DNFINELDSDSSKI

-576 LHDWEKKNIYVKK
+576 LHDWERKNIYVKK

-606 RYLIDKKINELQDN
+606 RFLIDKKIIELQQFQKDGRK
-620 SNDNKEKVLEE
+620 DDVLEE
-631 VMSYYSLKKLL
+631 VMSYYNLKKRL

>member
-1 MLKLKG
+1 M
-7 LISKDTIDKVF
+7 ISKETIDKVF
-18 EYARVEEVISDFIA
+18 EFSRVEEVISDFIA

-37 ANFKGLSPFTNE
+37 ANYKGLSPFTNE

-87 ESVRYLANKYN
+87 ESIRYLANKYN
-98 IEVIETTDKFE
+98 IEIIETAESAE
-109 NVEER
+109 NVQER
-114 NARES
+114 NERES

-125 FAQEYFQNIL
+125 FALKYFQDIL
-135 SKEDIVKDYLINR
+135 LKKDQINKYLEDR
-148 GLSASTIDNFNIGF
+148 GLSKSTIQNFSIGYSNDSKNQFYKIASDNGF
-162 SPDFKNSFYNK
+162 SD
-173 SIENGFT
+173 
-180 RDYLID
+180 DYLFE
-186 TGLVIA
+186 TGLVISS
-192 NEDNY
+192 DKQRI
-197 VDRFRGRIMFPIK
+197 DRFRGRIIFPIK
-210 SISGRILGF
+210 SIAGRILGF
-219 GGRIINSNKKL
+219 GGRIIDSTKKI

-255 QFIVKDDVCYLV
+255 QFIVKNDLCLLV

-272 VVQLHEHGIK
+272 VIQLHENGIK

-295 QIILIKRLTSNIVI
+295 QIILIKRLTTNIVI

-329 EEGLNVRICPLPN
+329 EEGLNVKICSFPE
-342 GEDPDSF
+342 GEDPDSY
-349 VKKHKRNKMINYIDE
+349 VKSNKKELMLDFINNK
-364 QSKDLIDFILSVN
+364 SKDFIDFKLSLN
-377 KEYKNDEDKKVN
+377 NDFLKDEDKKVLL
-389 IIKSIL
+389 IKSIL

-410 IKKLSSVLSI
+410 IKKLSSVLEI

-427 SFSTIETAKKI
+427 SFANIKVGKSINKSSSKFYRNKI
-438 QKTKI
+438 SKVQTSDQKI
-443 PNNSGDNL
+443 YS
-451 YKVKTSKKENRSEYI
+451 SYI

-477 LKYGAEEIIFEDVIL
+477 LKYGAEEILFEDLIL
-492 NKNEKGDIVE
+492 SKNKNGNLTET
-502 NKKEIRSKVFEKIY
+502 KKETRLKVFEKIY
-516 LDLQQDEIEFTHEP
+516 LDLQQDEIEFTHSP
-530 FKEIYNKLI
+530 FKIIYNNLI
-539 NSFHNQNLVSI
+539 NGFNNQTSVSI
-550 DSFINDLEPSSSKI
+550 DNFINELDSDSSKI

-576 LHDWEKKNIYVKK
+576 LHDWERKNIYVKK

-606 RYLIDKKINELQDN
+606 RFLIDKKIIELQQFQKDGRK
-620 SNDNKEKVLEE
+620 DDVLEE
-631 VMSYYSLKKLL
+631 VMSYYNLKKRL

>member
-1 MLKLKG
+1 M
-7 LISKDTIDKVF
+7 ISKETIDKVF

-87 ESVRYLANKYN
+87 ESIRYLANKYN
-98 IEVIETTDKFE
+98 IEIIETTNKSE

-125 FAQEYFQNIL
+125 YAQDYFQNVL
-135 SKEDIVKDYLINR
+135 SKEDNIRDYLIDR
-148 GLSASTIDNFNIGF
+148 GLSDSTIENFSIGF
-162 SPDFKNSFYNK
+162 SPDLKNSFYKNAL
-173 SIENGFT
+173 ENGFT
-180 RDYLID
+180 KDYLVE
-186 TGLVIA
+186 TGLVIS
-192 NEDNY
+192 NEDTHF
-197 VDRFRGRIMFPIK
+197 DRFRGRIMFPIK

-219 GGRIINSNKKL
+219 GGRIIDSNKKI

-272 VVQLHEHGIK
+272 VIQLHEHGIK

-329 EEGLNVRICPLPN
+329 EEGLNVKICPFPD

-349 VKKHKRNKMINYIDE
+349 VKKNKRDKMVAYIDE
-364 QSKDLIDFILSVN
+364 QSKDLIDFILSTN
-377 KEYKNDEDKKVN
+377 KEYENDEDKKVAL
-389 IIKSIL
+389 IKSIL

-427 SFSTIETAKKI
+427 SFSTIETGKKI
-438 QKTKI
+438 QKAKTRNYSK
-443 PNNSGDNL
+443 NNVL
-451 YKVKTSKKENRSEYI
+451 KVETSKKENSSEYI

-477 LKYGAEEIIFEDVIL
+477 LKYGAEEILFEDIIL

-502 NKKEIRSKVFEKIY
+502 SKKEIRSKVFEKIY
-516 LDLQQDEIEFTHEP
+516 LDLQQDEIKFTHEP

-539 NSFHNQNLVSI
+539 NSFHNQKIISI
-550 DSFINDLEPSSSKI
+550 DNFINDLDPNSSKI

-606 RYLIDKKINELQDN
+606 RYLIDKKISELKDN
-620 SNDNKEKVLEE
+620 SNDDKDKVLEE